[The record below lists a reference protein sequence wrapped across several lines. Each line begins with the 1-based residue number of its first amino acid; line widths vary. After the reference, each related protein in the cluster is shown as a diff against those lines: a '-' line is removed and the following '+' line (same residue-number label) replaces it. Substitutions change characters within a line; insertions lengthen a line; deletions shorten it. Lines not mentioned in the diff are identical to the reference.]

1 MEQRLLAPA
10 PVSARAHRAKGLRRA
25 GGEKPGLLFRLADL
39 LGRNLSFGFGRRFFL
54 ITALGVLWAI
64 PAFWDERFLLVMAAW
79 DLCAVAAWAVDLL
92 RLPRPD
98 RLVLERSW
106 DGPPALSN
114 AAAITL
120 ELHNQSGVAVE
131 CSVIEDMPR
140 TLVPEPPRVVLRA
153 AARGSAT
160 GHYTV
165 RPLERGD
172 IALGAAYLRYRSGSQ
187 FAERWARA
195 DLEQSIRVFPDLE
208 NAERHNIYLSR
219 ARQIELEK
227 RLIRQ
232 RGVGREFESLREY
245 QPGDEF
251 RNICWTATARRGK
264 HVTKLFQV
272 ERSQAVWIVMDAGRL
287 LRARVGELSKLDLS
301 VNAALSLAQIALYSG
316 DRVGLLVYGRN
327 IQQRVG
333 LGRGLGHMRA
343 ILESLASAREEA
355 AEADHLRAASVLLQ
369 LQRQRAL
376 IIWVTDLAD
385 TSMTPEVIE
394 SASRI
399 LSKHLLLFTVIAQT
413 DLNQLAA
420 RVPENTEDLYQIA
433 AAQEMVHRRETLIG
447 KVRNQGAL
455 TLEIAPSRLTTALVN
470 QYLEV
475 KERNLI

>member
-1 MEQRLLAPA
+1 M
-10 PVSARAHRAKGLRRA
+10 
-25 GGEKPGLLFRLADL
+25 
-39 LGRNLSFGFGRRFFL
+39 SFGFGRRFFL
-54 ITALGVLWAI
+54 VTLLGALWAI
-64 PAFWDERFLLVMAAW
+64 PAFWDARFLLVMAAW
-79 DLCAVAAWAVDLL
+79 DACALIAWAVDLA
-92 RLPRPD
+92 RLPRAD
-98 RLVLERSW
+98 RLVVERSW
-106 DGPPALSN
+106 AGPPSLSN
-114 AAAITL
+114 PMEVIL
-120 ELHNQSGVAVE
+120 ELRNESSVAIE
-131 CSVIEDMPR
+131 CRVLDDVPR
-140 TLVPEPPRVVLRA
+140 SLIGGPPTLVIKVPA
-153 AARGSAT
+153 HDSASAR
-160 GHYTV
+160 YTV

-172 IALGAAYLRYRSGSQ
+172 VTLGAAWLRYQGGSQ

-195 DLEQSIRVFPDLE
+195 GLRQTIRVFPDLE
-208 NAERHNIYLSR
+208 GAKRHNIYLSR
-219 ARQIELEK
+219 ARQIELER

-245 QPGDEF
+245 QQGDEF

-316 DRVGLLVYGRN
+316 DRTGLLVYGRD

-333 LGRGLGHMRA
+333 LGRGLSHMRT
-343 ILESLASAREEA
+343 IMESLASVHEEA

-369 LQRQRAL
+369 LQKQRAL

-413 DLNQLAA
+413 DLNDLAA
-420 RVPENTEDLYQIA
+420 RTPQTKDDMYEIA
-433 AAQEMVHRRETLIG
+433 AAQEMVQRRETLIG
-447 KVRNQGAL
+447 RVRNKGAMA
-455 TLEIAPSRLTTALVN
+455 LEIAPSKLTASLVN

>member
-1 MEQRLLAPA
+1 MEQRLLAPV
-10 PVSARAHRAKGLRRA
+10 PLSARAQRTKR
-25 GGEKPGLLFRLADL
+25 
-39 LGRNLSFGFGRRFFL
+39 LSFGFGRRFFL
-54 ITALGVLWAI
+54 VTLLGLLWAI
-64 PAFWDERFLLVMAAW
+64 PAFWDLRFLLVMAAW
-79 DLCAVAAWAVDLL
+79 DLCAVIAWVIDLA
-92 RLPRPD
+92 RLPRAGQ
-98 RLVLERSW
+98 LILERSW
-106 DGPPALSN
+106 AGPPSLSN
-114 AAAITL
+114 PLEVTL
-120 ELHNQSGVAVE
+120 ELRNEGGVAVE
-131 CSVIEDMPR
+131 CSVLDDVPR
-140 TLVPEPPRVVLRA
+140 SLVPQPPTLTIKSPARDSA
-153 AARGSAT
+153 AT
-160 GHYTV
+160 HYTV

-172 IALGAAYLRYRSGSQ
+172 IPLGAAYLRYRSGSQ

-195 DLEQSIRVFPDLE
+195 GLQQTIRVFPDLE
-208 NAERHNIYLSR
+208 DAKRHNIYLSR

-227 RLIRQ
+227 RLVRQ

-251 RNICWTATARRGK
+251 RNICWSATARRGK
-264 HVTKLFQV
+264 HVTRLFQV
-272 ERSQAVWIVMDAGRL
+272 ERSQAIWIVMDAGRL

-343 ILESLASAREEA
+343 IIESLASAREEV
-355 AEADHLRAASVLLQ
+355 AEADHLRAASALLQ
-369 LQRQRAL
+369 MQRQRAL

-394 SASRI
+394 GASRI

-413 DLNQLAA
+413 DLNELAA
-420 RVPENTEDLYQIA
+420 RTPTDTEELYEIA
-433 AAQEMVHRRETLIG
+433 AAQEMVHRREMLIG

-455 TLEIAPSRLTTALVN
+455 ALEIVPSRLTTALVN

>member
-1 MEQRLLAPA
+1 MQTHLAPA
-10 PVSARAHRAKGLRRA
+10 PMSVPAR
-25 GGEKPGLLFRLADL
+25 PGKRF
-39 LGRNLSFGFGRRFFL
+39 NFGFGRRFFL
-54 ITALGVLWAI
+54 LTLLGILWTI
-64 PAFWDERFLLVMAAW
+64 PAFWNVRFLLVMAAW
-79 DLCAVAAWAVDLL
+79 DACAFIAWAIDLA
-92 RLPRPD
+92 RLPRPEF
-98 RLVLERSW
+98 LVIERSW
-106 DGPPALSN
+106 GGAVSLSN
-114 AAAITL
+114 NTQVTL
-120 ELHNQSGVAVE
+120 EIRNGSGVYVA
-131 CSVIEDMPR
+131 CQVIDDVPR
-140 TLVPEPPRVVLRA
+140 SMITEPPTLQINTRA
-153 AARGSAT
+153 KDSGSAT
-160 GHYTV
+160 YTV

-172 IALGAAYLRYRSGSQ
+172 VTLGAVYLRYQSGSH

-195 DLEQSIRVFPDLE
+195 ELKQTVRVFPDLE
-208 NAERHNIYLSR
+208 DAKRQNIYLSR
-219 ARQIELEK
+219 ARQIELER

-316 DRVGLLVYGRN
+316 DRTGLLVYGRN

-333 LGRGLGHMRA
+333 LGRGLSHMRT
-343 ILESLASAREEA
+343 IMERLASVREEV

-369 LQRQRAL
+369 LQKQRAL
-376 IIWVTDLAD
+376 IIWITDLAD
-385 TSMTPEVIE
+385 TSMTPEVID

-413 DLNQLAA
+413 DLNELAA
-420 RVPENTEDLYQIA
+420 RTPENADDMYEIA
-433 AAQEMVHRRETLIG
+433 AAQEMVHRRETLIS
-447 KVRNQGAL
+447 KVRNKGAMA
-455 TLEIAPSRLTTALVN
+455 LEIAPSKLTTTLVN

>member
-1 MEQRLLAPA
+1 MHTQLAPA
-10 PVSARAHRAKGLRRA
+10 PVSVRAHAAKR
-25 GGEKPGLLFRLADL
+25 
-39 LGRNLSFGFGRRFFL
+39 LSFGFGRRFFL
-54 ITALGVLWAI
+54 LTLLGILWTI
-64 PAFWDERFLLVMAAW
+64 PAFWDIRFLLVMAAW
-79 DLCAVAAWAVDLL
+79 DACAIIAWAVDLA
-92 RLPRPD
+92 RLPQPE
-98 RLVLERSW
+98 RLVIERSW
-106 DGPPALSN
+106 DGAVSLSN
-114 AAAITL
+114 NTQVTL
-120 ELHNQSGVAVE
+120 EVRNQSRVYVS
-131 CSVIEDMPR
+131 CKLIDDVPR
-140 TLVPEPPRVVLRA
+140 SMMTEPPTLQINARA
-153 AARGSAT
+153 NDSSSAT
-160 GHYTV
+160 YTV
-165 RPLERGD
+165 RPLERGEVT
-172 IALGAAYLRYRSGSQ
+172 LGAVYLRYQSGSH

-195 DLEQSIRVFPDLE
+195 ELKQTVRVFPDLE
-208 NAERHNIYLSR
+208 DAKRQNIYLSR
-219 ARQIELEK
+219 ARQIELER

-245 QPGDEF
+245 HQGDEF

-316 DRVGLLVYGRN
+316 DRTGLLVYGRN

-333 LGRGLGHMRA
+333 LGRGLSHMRA
-343 ILESLASAREEA
+343 IMESLTSVREEI
-355 AEADHLRAASVLLQ
+355 AEADHLRAASVLMQ
-369 LQRQRAL
+369 LQKQRAL
-376 IIWVTDLAD
+376 IIWITDLAD

-413 DLNQLAA
+413 DLNELAA
-420 RVPENTEDLYQIA
+420 RTPENVDDMYEIA

-447 KVRNQGAL
+447 KVRNKGAMA
-455 TLEIAPSRLTTALVN
+455 LEIAPSKLTATLVN

>member
-1 MEQRLLAPA
+1 MQTQLAPE
-10 PVSARAHRAKGLRRA
+10 PVSVRAKRGKR
-25 GGEKPGLLFRLADL
+25 
-39 LGRNLSFGFGRRFFL
+39 LSFGFGRRFFL
-54 ITALGVLWAI
+54 LTLLGALWAI
-64 PAFWDERFLLVMAAW
+64 PAFWDTRFLLVMAAW
-79 DLCAVAAWAVDLL
+79 DACAFIAWAVDLA
-92 RLPRPD
+92 RLPRPEF
-98 RLVLERSW
+98 LTIERSW
-106 DGPPALSN
+106 AGAVSLSNNTQVTLDICNESGTYVACQVIDDVPQSMIPEPPALQIN
-114 AAAITL
+114 
-120 ELHNQSGVAVE
+120 V
-131 CSVIEDMPR
+131 
-140 TLVPEPPRVVLRA
+140 RA
-153 AARGSAT
+153 KNSSSAT
-160 GHYTV
+160 YTV

-172 IALGAAYLRYRSGSQ
+172 VTLGAVYLRYQSGSH
-187 FAERWARA
+187 FAERWARG
-195 DLEQSIRVFPDLE
+195 DLKQTIRVFPDLE
-208 NAERHNIYLSR
+208 DAKRQNIYLSR
-219 ARQIELEK
+219 ARQIELER

-316 DRVGLLVYGRN
+316 DRTGLLVYGRN

-333 LGRGLGHMRA
+333 LGRGLSHMRT
-343 ILESLASAREEA
+343 IMESLASVREEV

-369 LQRQRAL
+369 LQKQRAL
-376 IIWVTDLAD
+376 IIWITDLAD

-399 LSKHLLLFTVIAQT
+399 LSKHLLLFTVIAQN
-413 DLNQLAA
+413 DLNELAA
-420 RVPENTEDLYQIA
+420 RTPESAEEMYEIA

-447 KVRNQGAL
+447 KVRNKGAMA
-455 TLEIAPSRLTTALVN
+455 LEISPSKLTTALVN